1 MSHREL
7 AKNTLFMTIAVFF
20 SRILGLLRDLIFAGF
35 FGTSYIADAFNLA
48 FILPNLLRR
57 LFGEGALSAA
67 FIPLYNEI
75 GIKRGKKDQI
85 HYGIQVVSVLSIFLV
100 ILSLIGTLLAP
111 LIVRIFAPGFDEQTA
126 QLTVKLARIMF
137 PYLFLVGV
145 SSTLI
150 AILNSHGHFFIPGLS
165 SAFFNIGMIATLG
178 LYALL
183 KPSDMNVYAVV
194 LSYGV
199 LLGGV
204 LQTVVN
210 FPQLKRHGY
219 RIQLSVK
226 GNTEAMGQLWNRF
239 LPGVVGI
246 AILQI
251 NLVVDRMLASYL
263 PEGSISSLTYAY
275 RLMQLPLG
283 MFGVAAGTAAIPEF
297 SRLIV
302 KKEWPELSSKIRFAS
317 LSMVFLMIPVT
328 AFIAASGQDIIR
340 VIFMRGA
347 FDAHALAMTTPALV
361 MYSAG
366 LVFFSVNRI
375 LVPVFHAH
383 GNTRTPVIISGIAT
397 ASNIVLNLILMQFLA
412 HVGLALATS
421 LSAVVQTAIL
431 IILIKKKYPYIHSRS
446 IVKESFYIMIL
457 GVLVYAA
464 KVPVALLITGNDWL
478 HGAIRLALHI
488 ALSIVIILPGLRLM
502 GLHLDFKRRKLTW
515 KKST

>member
-1 MSHREL
+1 MSNREL
-7 AKNTLFMTIAVFF
+7 ARNTLFMTFAVFL
-20 SRILGLLRDLIFAGF
+20 SRILGLLRDLIFASF
-35 FGTSYIADAFNLA
+35 FGTSYVADAFNLA

-67 FIPLYNEI
+67 FVPLYNEI
-75 GIKRGKKDQI
+75 GIKRGKESQI
-85 HYGIQVVSVLSIFLV
+85 RYGIQVVSVLSIFLV
-100 ILSLIGTLLAP
+100 LLSLIGTLLAP

-126 QLTVKLARIMF
+126 HLTVKLARIMF

-165 SAFFNIGMIATLG
+165 SAFFNIGMIAMLG
-178 LYALL
+178 IYALL
-183 KPSDMNVYAVV
+183 KPSDMSVYAVV

-210 FPQLKRHGY
+210 FPLLKRHGY
-219 RIQLSVK
+219 RIKLYLK
-226 GNTEAMGQLWNRF
+226 GNKEAMGQLWNRF

-246 AILQI
+246 AILQV
-251 NLVVDRMLASYL
+251 NLVVDRMLASFL
-263 PEGSISSLTYAY
+263 PEGSISALTYAY

-302 KKEWPELSSKIRFAS
+302 KQNWHELSEKIRFAS
-317 LSMVFLMIPVT
+317 LSMIFLMIPVT
-328 AFIAASGQDIIR
+328 AFIAASGEDLIR

-347 FDAHALAMTTPALV
+347 FDAHALDMTTPALI

-383 GNTRTPVIISGIAT
+383 GDTKTPVIISGIAT
-397 ASNIVLNLILMQFLA
+397 ASNIVLNLILMQFMA

-421 LSAVVQTAIL
+421 LSALLQTIVL
-431 IILIKKKYPYIHSRS
+431 LMVIGRKFPYIHSRS
-446 IVKESFYIMIL
+446 VVKESINILVL

-464 KVPVALLITGNDWL
+464 KIPVALFIGGSDWL
-478 HGAIRLALHI
+478 HSAIRLSLHI
-488 ALSIVIILPGLRLM
+488 VLTVVIILPGLRMM
-502 GLHLDFKRRKLTW
+502 GLSFDPKRRRLSW
-515 KKST
+515 KRNT

>member
-7 AKNTLFMTIAVFF
+7 ARNTIFMSIAVFL
-20 SRILGLLRDLIFAGF
+20 SRILGLVRDLIFAGF
-35 FGTSYIADAFNLA
+35 FGTSYVADAFNLA

-67 FIPLYNEI
+67 FVPLYNEI
-75 GIKRGKKDQI
+75 GIERGKESQI
-85 HYGIQVVSVLSIFLV
+85 RYGIQVVSVLSIFLV
-100 ILSLIGTLLAP
+100 LLSLLGTLLAP
-111 LIVRIFAPGFDEQTA
+111 LIVRVFAPGFDEQTA
-126 QLTVKLARIMF
+126 ELTVKLARIMF

-150 AILNSHGHFFIPGLS
+150 SILNSHGHFFIPGLS
-165 SAFFNIGMIATLG
+165 SAFFNLGMIAVLG
-178 LYALL
+178 IYALL
-183 KPSDMNVYAVV
+183 KPSDMNVYAIV

-210 FPQLKRHGY
+210 FPQLRRHGY
-219 RIQLSVK
+219 RLRLYIK
-226 GNTEAMGQLWNRF
+226 GNREAMGQLWNRF

-251 NLVVDRMLASYL
+251 NLVIDRMLASYL

-302 KKEWPELSSKIRFAS
+302 KKDWHELSDKIRFAL

-328 AFIAASGQDIIR
+328 AFIAASAQDLIR

-347 FDAHALAMTTPALV
+347 FDIRALDMTTPALV

-383 GNTRTPVIISGIAT
+383 GNTRTPVIVSAIAT

-421 LSAVVQTAIL
+421 ISALLQMIVLMAVIGRM
-431 IILIKKKYPYIHSRS
+431 YPHIHCRP
-446 IVKESFYIMIL
+446 IVKETLNILVL

-464 KVPVALLITGNDWL
+464 KIPVALIISGNDWL

-488 ALSIVIILPGLRLM
+488 ALTILIILPGLRLM
-502 GLHLDFKRRKLTW
+502 GLRFDLKRRKLTW
-515 KKST
+515 KRSS